1 MIKIFPGFF
10 LCSIVAFS
18 GYQLSNFIGQNLLD
32 FSKSPFSPIILS
44 ILLGFTINNLIS
56 ISESFT
62 KGFDFILNIILKLGI
77 VFLGIKLGLSEIF
90 DVGVIGIPII
100 ALCIMTSMLAVIF
113 FSEKLNV
120 PINLAILIAAGTSIC
135 GATAIVA
142 ISKSINADRVETSY
156 AIASITIFGL
166 IAMFLYPFFA
176 NYLFSANEI
185 AIGLFLGTS
194 IHETAQVAGAGLI
207 YLQQFS
213 SSIVLKTATATK
225 LIRNL
230 SMVLILPLIT
240 LVFRMKSTSKTE
252 SNISFFDLIPM
263 FILGFLGMGF
273 LRTIGDYTFRLNGL
287 AFGYLSESYWES
299 FIKIIE
305 SSGKMALTVS
315 MAAIGLKTN
324 FKNLSGIGLKPLF
337 VGFVATTSVAL
348 VSILLINLSL

>member
-1 MIKIFPGFF
+1 MIKFFPGFL
-10 LCSIVAFS
+10 LCSIVAFF
-18 GYQLSNFIGQNLLD
+18 GWHLSNFIGQNLLE

-44 ILLGFTINNLIS
+44 ILLGFTINNLVS
-56 ISESFT
+56 ISETFT
-62 KGFDFILNIILKLGI
+62 QGFDFILNTILKLGI

-90 DVGVIGIPII
+90 DVGLLGLPII
-100 ALCIMTSMLAVIF
+100 TLCIITSMIAVMF
-113 FSEKLNV
+113 LSEKLKV

-142 ISKSINADRVETSY
+142 ISKSINANRLETSY

-166 IAMFLYPFFA
+166 IAMFFYPFFA
-176 NYLFSANEI
+176 NFLFSANEI

-207 YLQQFS
+207 YLQQFN

-230 SMVLILPLIT
+230 SMVLILPLFSMI
-240 LVFRMKSTSKTE
+240 FKIKSSSKAKN
-252 SNISFFDLIPM
+252 NISFFDLIPL

-273 LRTIGDYTFRLNGL
+273 LRTIGDYTLQLSGL
-287 AFGYLSESYWES
+287 AFGFLSESSWAG

-305 SSGKMALTVS
+305 TSGKMALTVS

-337 VGFVATTSVAL
+337 VGFLATTSVAL
-348 VSILLINLSL
+348 VSILTINLSI